1 MSESAVRGEPNTNA
15 PPWKYRIVPARDAP
29 SDSTSRAGRPPRV
42 TSVVRIPDGTII
54 VDINAAKPVRNCSTD
69 GGEPSGRGRRNMASI
84 FSRCCLLIHLSPAQ
98 VDAGTLYAMAS
109 TTNGSTAELVR
120 LFADLVRCETRLYN
134 ALNDRLRER
143 HGIVTSQFE
152 FLRYLREHPAA
163 RVADVAAEFA
173 IGIGATSKGVDRLE
187 KQGWVIRRPN
197 PADRRSSLLTLTEQ
211 GTRLVDAAEP
221 TFDKLTTGLITG
233 ALTGNQVFAVA
244 EALSLLRSALE
255 RDQVG
260 MPTG

>member
-1 MSESAVRGEPNTNA
+1 
-15 PPWKYRIVPARDAP
+15 
-29 SDSTSRAGRPPRV
+29 
-42 TSVVRIPDGTII
+42 
-54 VDINAAKPVRNCSTD
+54 
-69 GGEPSGRGRRNMASI
+69 
-84 FSRCCLLIHLSPAQ
+84 
-98 VDAGTLYAMAS
+98 MAS
-109 TTNGSTAELVR
+109 TFESNTAELAR
-120 LFADLVRCETRLYN
+120 LFADIVRCETRLYN

-152 FLRYLREHPAA
+152 FLRYLREHPGA

-173 IGIGATSKGVDRLE
+173 IGIGATSKGADRLE

-197 PADRRSSLLTLTEQ
+197 PADRRSSLLALTDQ

-221 TFDKLTTGLITG
+221 TFNELTAELITG
-233 ALTGNQVFAVA
+233 ALTGHQVSTVA
-244 EALSLLRSALE
+244 QAFSLLRSALE